1 MPEHGFILKWEKTI
15 HELAAHA
22 FFYFHE
28 RTGAEVLSIVN
39 DDENKVFGVTFRTPP
54 SDSTG
59 VAHILEHSVLCGS
72 RKYPVK
78 EPFVELLKGS
88 LQTFLN
94 AFTYPD
100 RTCYPVASQ
109 HLEDFYNLV
118 DIYLDAVFYPRLTRE
133 IFMQE
138 GWHYEI
144 DPDGGLLH
152 KGVVFNE
159 MKGAYSSPDH
169 LLAEYSLQSL
179 FPNTP
184 YGLDSGGNPKVIPEL
199 TFEQFSS
206 FHSRFYHPSNARFF
220 FCGDD
225 PSDRRLAVLDE
236 YLREFDPLSVQS
248 DIPAQPE
255 FSEPRRMKRSFA
267 SGDQEFSTSR
277 GMVTV
282 NWLFAENMDVD
293 TNFSMH
299 VLEYILLGMPGSP
312 LRRALID
319 SGLGEDLAGEGLG
332 TELRQGYFSTGLKG
346 VALEKLEAVEPLVL
360 EALVSIAENGIDP
373 EMVEAALN
381 TIEFRF
387 RENNTGRFPRGLILM
402 LRAVTTWLYGGDP
415 TALLAFESPL
425 EKVKASA
432 KNPGFFENLIRTMF
446 LENRHRTTLHLV
458 PDPELGAAEEKAEK
472 QRLADVRAGMD
483 QKQIE
488 GISQAAAELQKLQQT
503 PDPLEALAS
512 IPVLKR
518 EDLEQ
523 YNKKIPCEELS
534 IEGTRALY
542 HELFTS
548 GIVYLDIG
556 FDLHVLPE
564 HYIPFIPLFG
574 RCLIEIGTE
583 KEDFSSLG
591 SRISRITGGMS
602 PHPLTASVRDSRQSA
617 GWLFLRT
624 KAVESRLP
632 ELVDLLYDIL
642 LRMNLDN
649 QGRFSQI
656 LLEEKARL
664 EESLIPSGHN
674 IVSTRLRAHFN
685 EAGKAAE
692 QMGGVSQLFFLRG
705 LVERVKN
712 DWPSVRKILEN
723 IRRKLINRRA
733 AIVNITSSAL
743 NEAADTAAAVLAS
756 IPEYP
761 IKHTEWN
768 WPQNSPF
775 ETLTIPSQVNYI
787 GKALDLF
794 TSGYDFHGSS
804 LAITKYLRNSWL
816 WDRIR
821 VQGGAYGAFCSL
833 DRFAGILTFV
843 SYRDPQAD
851 HTLEV
856 YDGAAEYLQNL
867 VLEERELTKGIIG
880 AIGDIDAHMLPDAKG
895 FASLAMYI
903 TGDDEVLRQKIREE
917 VLATKNS
924 HFREFGRILADSRE
938 KGIVTALGSPSSLR
952 GRFTKGP
959 GDPMEIKV
967 L

>member
-1 MPEHGFILKWEKTI
+1 MPDHGFILKWEKKI
-15 HELAAHA
+15 QELAAHA
-22 FFYFHE
+22 FFYVHE
-28 RTGAEVLSIVN
+28 KTGAELLSIVN

-118 DIYLDAVFYPRLTRE
+118 DIYLDAVFYPRITRQ

-144 DPDGGLLH
+144 DPDGGLLL

-179 FPNTP
+179 FPDTP
-184 YGLDSGGNPKVIPEL
+184 YGLDSGGDPKVIPEL

-206 FHSRFYHPSNARFF
+206 FHSRFYHPSNARFY

-225 PSDRRLAVLDE
+225 PPERRLAVLDD
-236 YLREFDPLSVQS
+236 YLREFDRLPVQS
-248 DIPAQPE
+248 EIPAQPG
-255 FSEPRRMKRSFA
+255 FSEPRRVKRPFA
-267 SGDQEFSTSR
+267 SGEQDVSEAR

-282 NWLFAENMDVD
+282 NWLLAENTDVD
-293 TNFSMH
+293 TNFSMQ

-332 TELRQGYFSTGLKG
+332 SELRQGYFSTGLKG
-346 VALEKLEAVEPLVL
+346 VALENLDDVEPLIL
-360 EALVSIAENGIDP
+360 QTLASIAENGIDP

-402 LRAVTTWLYGGDP
+402 LRALTTWLYGGDP

-425 EKVKASA
+425 ENVKASA
-432 KNPGFFENLIRTMF
+432 EKPGFLENLIRTLF
-446 LENRHRTTLHLV
+446 LENRHRTTLLLV
-458 PDPELGAAEEKAEK
+458 PDPHLGEAEEKAAKE
-472 QRLADVRAGMD
+472 RLAEARSAMD
-483 QKQIE
+483 QEQIE
-488 GISQAAAELQKLQQT
+488 EISRAAAELEKLQQT
-503 PDPLEALAS
+503 PDPPEALAS

-518 EDLEQ
+518 EDLEPH
-523 YNKKIPCEELS
+523 NKKIPCEELS
-534 IEGTRALY
+534 IEDTPALY

-564 HYIPFIPLFG
+564 RYIPFIPLFG
-574 RCLIEIGTE
+574 RCLVEIGTE

-591 SRISRITGGMS
+591 SRISRITGGIS
-602 PHPLTASVRDSRQSA
+602 PHTFNALIRDSRQSA
-617 GWLFLRT
+617 SWLFLRT
-624 KAVESRLP
+624 KAVASRLP
-632 ELVDLLYDIL
+632 ELVDLMQDIL
-642 LRMNLDN
+642 LRVNLDN
-649 QGRFSQI
+649 QGRFTQM

-664 EESLIPSGHN
+664 EESLIPGGHQ

-692 QMGGVSQLFFLRG
+692 QMGGVSQLFFLRD
-705 LVERVKN
+705 LVERVKT
-712 DWPSVRKILEN
+712 DWPSVRENLEH
-723 IRRKLINRRA
+723 IRQNLINRRA
-733 AIVNITSSAL
+733 AIVNITA
-743 NEAADTAAAVLAS
+743 NAMDEARDTVAPVLAS
-756 IPEYP
+756 LPEYP
-761 IKHTEWN
+761 VKRADWDWRN
-768 WPQNSPF
+768 PGSF

-794 TSGYDFHGSS
+794 ASGYTFQGSS
-804 LAITKYLRNSWL
+804 FAITRYLRNSWL
-816 WDRIR
+816 WDQIR

-833 DRFAGILTFV
+833 DRFGGILTFV

-851 HTLEV
+851 HTLDV
-856 YDGAAEYLQNL
+856 YDGAAEYLQTL
-867 VLEERELTKGIIG
+867 TLEERELTKSIIG
-880 AIGDIDAHMLPDAKG
+880 AIGDMDAHMLPDAKG
-895 FASLAMYI
+895 FASLAMYL
-903 TGDDEVLRQKIREE
+903 TGDDERLRQEIRDD
-917 VLATKNS
+917 VLATKNN
-924 HFREFGRILADSRE
+924 HFRDFGKTLADSR
-938 KGIVTALGSPSSLR
+938 KNGIVAALGSPSSLR
-952 GRFTKGP
+952 GRLTKGP
-959 GDPMEIKV
+959 GYPTEIKV

>member
-1 MPEHGFILKWEKTI
+1 MPEHGFLLKWEKRI
-15 HELAAHA
+15 EELAAHA
-22 FFYFHE
+22 FLYHHE
-28 RTGAEVLSIVN
+28 KTGAELLSIVN
-39 DDENKVFGVTFRTPP
+39 NDENKVFGVTFRTPP
-54 SDSTG
+54 PDSTG

-118 DIYLDAVFYPRLTRE
+118 DIYLDAVFHPRLTRE

-144 DPDGGLLH
+144 DSDGRLFL
-152 KGVVFNE
+152 KGVVYNE

-169 LLAEYSLQSL
+169 LLAEYSMQSL
-179 FPNTP
+179 FPDSP
-184 YGLDSGGNPKVIPEL
+184 YGLDSGGDPKVIPEL

-206 FHSRFYHPSNARFF
+206 YHARFYHPSNARFYV
-220 FCGDD
+220 CGDD
-225 PSDRRLAVLDE
+225 PPDRRLAVVDE
-236 YLREFDPLSVQS
+236 YLREFDRLQVAS

-255 FSEPRRMKRSFA
+255 FPEPRRLKRSFA
-267 SGDQEFSTSR
+267 SSGQERSAER

-282 NWLFAENMDVD
+282 NWLLSENTDVD

-299 VLEYILLGMPGSP
+299 ALEYILLGMPGSP

-332 TELRQGYFSTGLKG
+332 AELRQRYFSTGLKG
-346 VALEKLEAVEPLVL
+346 VSLEKLDAVEPLIL
-360 EALVSIAENGIDP
+360 DALAAIAENGIDP

-402 LRAVTTWLYGGDP
+402 LRALTTWLYGGDP

-425 EKVKASA
+425 QRVQAAAGKR
-432 KNPGFFENLIRTMF
+432 GFFETLIRTMF
-446 LENRHRTTLHLV
+446 LDNRHRTTLLLV
-458 PDPELGAAEEKAEK
+458 PDPELGAAEEKAAQEK
-472 QRLADVRAGMD
+472 LAAVRAGME

-488 GISQAAAELQKLQQT
+488 KISRAAAELQRLQQT
-503 PDPLEALAS
+503 PDTPEALAS

-518 EDLEQ
+518 EDLERK
-523 YNKKIPCEELS
+523 NKKIPCEKLM
-534 IEGTRALY
+534 IEGTCALY

-564 HYIPFIPLFG
+564 GDIPFIPLFG
-574 RCLIEIGTE
+574 RCLVEIGTE

-602 PHPLTASVRDSRQSA
+602 PHTMTASVRDSKQSA

-632 ELVDLLYDIL
+632 ELADLLQDVL
-642 LRMNLDN
+642 LRMKLDN
-649 QGRFSQI
+649 QSRFTQM

-664 EESLIPSGHN
+664 EENLIPSGHH

-692 QMGGVSQLFFLRG
+692 QMGGVSQLFFLRD

-712 DWPSVRKILEN
+712 DWPSVRETLES

-733 AIVNITSSAL
+733 AIVNITAGAMT
-743 NEAADTAAAVLAS
+743 EAKDTAAAVLSS
-756 IPEYP
+756 IPEYAV
-761 IKHTEWN
+761 KRTEWN
-768 WPQNSPF
+768 WPDTRPF

-794 TSGYDFHGSS
+794 ASGYQFQGSS
-804 LAITKYLRNSWL
+804 LAITRYLRNSWL

-833 DRFAGILTFV
+833 DRFGGILTFV
-843 SYRDPQAD
+843 SYRDPQTD
-851 HTLEV
+851 HTLDV
-856 YDGAAEYLQNL
+856 YDGAADYLQNL
-867 VLEERELTKGIIG
+867 MLEERELTKSIIG
-880 AIGDIDAHMLPDAKG
+880 AIGDMDAHMLPDAKG
-895 FASLAMYI
+895 FASLAMYL
-903 TGDDEVLRQKIREE
+903 TQDDEGIRQKIREE

-924 HFREFGRILADSRE
+924 HFREFGRVLADSRK
-938 KGIVTALGSPSSLR
+938 KGIVTALGSPSTLR
-952 GRFTKGP
+952 GRLTKGP
-959 GDPMEIKV
+959 GDPMEIKI

>member
-1 MPEHGFILKWEKTI
+1 MPEHGFILKWEKKI
-15 HELAAHA
+15 QELAAHA
-22 FFYFHE
+22 FFYLHE
-28 RTGAEVLSIVN
+28 RTGAELLSIVN

-118 DIYLDAVFYPRLTRE
+118 DIYLDAVFYPRLTHE

-144 DPDGGLLH
+144 DPAGGLLL

-179 FPNTP
+179 FPDTP
-184 YGLDSGGNPKVIPEL
+184 YGLDSGGNPNVIPEL
-199 TFEQFSS
+199 TFDQFSS
-206 FHSRFYHPSNARFF
+206 FHSRFYHPSNARFY

-225 PSDRRLAVLDE
+225 PPERRLAALNE
-236 YLREFDPLSVQS
+236 YLREFDRLSVRS
-248 DIPAQPE
+248 DIPIQPG
-255 FSEPRRMKRSFA
+255 FSEPRRLKRAFA
-267 SGDQEFSTSR
+267 AGAQEHSEAR
-277 GMVTV
+277 GMVTL
-282 NWLFAENMDVD
+282 NWLLAENTDVD

-319 SGLGEDLAGEGLG
+319 SGFGEDLAGEGLG
-332 TELRQGYFSTGLKG
+332 SELRQGYFSTGLKG
-346 VALEKLEAVEPLVL
+346 VAPEKLEAVESLVL
-360 EALVSIAENGIDP
+360 EALASIAEKGIDP
-373 EMVEAALN
+373 DMVEAALN

-402 LRAVTTWLYGGDP
+402 LRALTTWLYGGDP

-425 EKVKASA
+425 EKVKADA
-432 KNPGFFENLIRTMF
+432 GNPGFFENLIRTMF
-446 LENRHRTTLHLV
+446 LENRHRTTLLMV
-458 PDPELGAAEEKAEK
+458 PDPELGEAEEKAGKE
-472 QRLADVRAGMD
+472 RLAAVRAGMN
-483 QKQIE
+483 QEQIE
-488 GISQAAAELQKLQQT
+488 QISLAAAELEKLQQT
-503 PDPLEALAS
+503 PDPPEALAS

-518 EDLEQ
+518 ENLERQ
-523 YNKKIPCEELS
+523 NKKIPCEKLL
-534 IEGTRALY
+534 IENTPTLY

-564 HYIPFIPLFG
+564 RYIPFIPLFG

-602 PHPLTASVRDSRQSA
+602 SHTFNASVRDCRQSA
-617 GWLFLRT
+617 SWLFLRT

-632 ELVDLLYDIL
+632 ELVDLMQEVL
-642 LRMNLDN
+642 LRVNLDN
-649 QGRFSQI
+649 QGRFTQM
-656 LLEEKARL
+656 LLEEKARV
-664 EESLIPSGHN
+664 EESLIPGGHQ

-692 QMGGVSQLFFLRG
+692 QMGGVSQLFFLRD

-712 DWPSVRKILEN
+712 DWPSVLETLEH
-723 IRRKLINRRA
+723 IRQKLISRHA
-733 AIVNITSSAL
+733 SIVNITAGSL
-743 NEAADTAAAVLAS
+743 NGARDTAAAVLAS
-756 IPEYP
+756 FPEHP
-761 IKHTEWN
+761 VKRAEWN
-768 WPQNSPF
+768 LQETEPF

-794 TSGYDFHGSS
+794 ASGYTFQGSS
-804 LAITKYLRNSWL
+804 LAITRYLRNSWL

-833 DRFAGILTFV
+833 DRFGGILSFV

-880 AIGDIDAHMLPDAKG
+880 AIGDMDAHMLPDAKG
-895 FASLAMYI
+895 FASLAMHL
-903 TGDDEVLRQKIREE
+903 TGDDEVLRQKIRDE
-917 VLATKNS
+917 VLSTENR
-924 HFREFGRILADSRE
+924 HFKEFGRMLADSRE
-938 KGIVTALGSPSSLR
+938 KGIVTALGSRSSLR
-952 GRFTKGP
+952 GRLTKGP
-959 GDPMEIKV
+959 GDPTEISV